1 MFQRPRYTLYI
12 MFFHMFQNFLVMSW
26 IVTVINTAHNKEV
39 TMTMMMTTTT
49 MMWWWSRVLRIQ
61 FGTSGFKCEP
71 PEFSH
76 FIHLF
81 LIWSSLIANDL
92 SLILLLWVKHSIP
105 INIQLVMLTTS
116 QDYISI
122 LTLSL
127 PWVHLIRLFF
137 CIWVL
142 IGSQPTRAEPL
153 LHLYNSS
160 I

>member
-1 MFQRPRYTLYI
+1 
-12 MFFHMFQNFLVMSW
+12 
-26 IVTVINTAHNKEV
+26 
-39 TMTMMMTTTT
+39 MMMTTTT

-142 IGSQPTRAEPL
+142 IGSQPTRADCFISTTAASSKVWPFL
-153 LHLYNSS
+153 WPWIHPKTLHLIHHMSLHMS
-160 I
+160 PVPITAAWSVICPIT